1 MLEWYWVLILII
13 LALVIGGFIGFLITK
28 KIVKKQLKENPP
40 INEAQIRAMYM
51 SMGRKPSES
60 DIKRT
65 MNAVKKGA

>member
-13 LALVIGGFIGFLITK
+13 VALVVGGFSGFLITK